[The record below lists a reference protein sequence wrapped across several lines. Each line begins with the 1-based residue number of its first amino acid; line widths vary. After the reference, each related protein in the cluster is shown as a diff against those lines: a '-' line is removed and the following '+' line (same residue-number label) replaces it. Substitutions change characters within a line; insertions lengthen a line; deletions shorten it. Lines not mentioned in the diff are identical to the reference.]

1 MDQSL
6 IMGFLKELA
15 VGFKSAKSYPPGH
28 PVMDKVI
35 DVTMTHLSKLFTEV
49 PEFSMYF
56 LEKTVIFQD
65 SRIDVSKNAAIVSLL
80 NALTK
85 IEISSLTF
93 EAGTT
98 GEDVRNLYEVMSSV
112 KMKIKQYGDAET
124 LLQSKGT
131 EKVKINAV
139 TFGIQTGEAVQV
151 ASEPK
156 PSMKHGEIIEAIR
169 NLKHLVEQGAP
180 ALETENKLKEVI
192 NNMENAPE
200 DSRYP
205 YGEAVARI
213 IEHLPAEHRIELLH
227 NLELK
232 PFILKLF
239 SSLSEDTLTQLVM
252 AKIGEKDTSDAKKIV
267 DLIGEDRFSKMMP
280 DLKKKI
286 PNIMEYFAQVGIIL
300 SEKMASTV
308 SKDDLRLSIKPYYTM
323 LDSQHVHLREEG
335 ARALMT
341 LASRFIVQKDYEL
354 ANEIVSRI
362 CTALKQES
370 VDVIILKLM
379 EDVTGLYHNCKTHD
393 QEKLCSMILD
403 TFNKISGRSGLPIAV
418 KKKIIQFLSETDN
431 RAVLPILFSF
441 LWESG
446 IYPDVR
452 AAIVKFGKAAIEESL
467 STLKVAED
475 HALMTRLVDVLKTI
489 GEDSI
494 EILLNNLDASEW
506 TLRRNI
512 VAILGDIGEK
522 RVIHHLLDL
531 LDDKDMQVRLELAK
545 TFAKLGSTEGLHQ
558 SLKDKSVEVRAQALE
573 GLRKIIAPEDVKE
586 LLPLFNEKGDAVHE
600 ELLKIIGEKEI
611 DEAADSIVGLL
622 KSLEARGDSAA
633 QDLKEHAVSA
643 LLKLSLVK
651 TKSILENFSHS
662 KDKVLANLA
671 TNALKRVS

>member
-1 MDQSL
+1 
-6 IMGFLKELA
+6 
-15 VGFKSAKSYPPGH
+15 
-28 PVMDKVI
+28 
-35 DVTMTHLSKLFTEV
+35 
-49 PEFSMYF
+49 
-56 LEKTVIFQD
+56 
-65 SRIDVSKNAAIVSLL
+65 
-80 NALTK
+80 
-85 IEISSLTF
+85 
-93 EAGTT
+93 
-98 GEDVRNLYEVMSSV
+98 
-112 KMKIKQYGDAET
+112 
-124 LLQSKGT
+124 
-131 EKVKINAV
+131 
-139 TFGIQTGEAVQV
+139 
-151 ASEPK
+151 
-156 PSMKHGEIIEAIR
+156 
-169 NLKHLVEQGAP
+169 
-180 ALETENKLKEVI
+180 
-192 NNMENAPE
+192 
-200 DSRYP
+200 
-205 YGEAVARI
+205 
-213 IEHLPAEHRIELLH
+213 
-227 NLELK
+227 
-232 PFILKLF
+232 
-239 SSLSEDTLTQLVM
+239 
-252 AKIGEKDTSDAKKIV
+252 
-267 DLIGEDRFSKMMP
+267 
-280 DLKKKI
+280 
-286 PNIMEYFAQVGIIL
+286 
-300 SEKMASTV
+300 
-308 SKDDLRLSIKPYYTM
+308 M

-370 VDVIILKLM
+370 VDVIILNLM

-494 EILLNNLDASEW
+494 EILLNNLDASEL

-531 LDDKDMQVRLELAK
+531 LDDKDLQVRLELAK

-586 LLPLFNEKGDAVHE
+586 LLPLFNDKGDAVHE
-600 ELLKIIGEKEI
+600 ELLKIISEKEI

-633 QDLKEHAVSA
+633 QEDLKEHAVSA